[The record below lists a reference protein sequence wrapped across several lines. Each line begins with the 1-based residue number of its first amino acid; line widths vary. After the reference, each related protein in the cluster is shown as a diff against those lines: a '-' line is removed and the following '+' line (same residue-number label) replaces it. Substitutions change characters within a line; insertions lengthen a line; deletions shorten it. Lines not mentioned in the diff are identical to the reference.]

1 MVSEAGALMSP
12 TPILDRQAPLPARV
26 APGSGMTILVVVWL
40 TVALALAASL
50 ALGRPPVLRQ
60 WILIDLPRQF
70 SERWTGS
77 RLIVEAISI
86 LGGLFAMVAIHETGH
101 VLGGLCA
108 GFRFK
113 SIRVGPVKID
123 KPFRLSS
130 YRGPG
135 AAFNGVSQVVPMTTD
150 RLWLRSMAM
159 VVAGPAANILS
170 GLVVLLLPFPKGIAA
185 GCFIAASIGN
195 GLSDLLPFE
204 NKLGVSDG
212 ARILRLLRNRAA
224 GERPFAIMRLHADLL
239 DGVPPESMSAGFLAR
254 AVAVKDDSME
264 TILAHSLG
272 YSSAFHRHEDEEAA
286 RSLETCL
293 KYSGRAAPALRA
305 ALMSDAAVFQ
315 GRRRKRAD
323 LAEQWLIELGKSTQ
337 MLWLRSRVEAAVLEA
352 RGDTDGAA
360 RKLDEHERDIL
371 ALPDQAQRTILLRG
385 VRRWKDDLH
394 VLASRVTA
402 C

>member
-1 MVSEAGALMSP
+1 MMSP
-12 TPILDRQAPLPARV
+12 TPILDRQTPLPPRV
-26 APGSGMTILVVVWL
+26 PPGSGMTIVVVAWL
-40 TVALALAASL
+40 SVVLALAASVV
-50 ALGRPPVLRQ
+50 LGRPPVVRQ
-60 WILIDLPRQF
+60 WILIDLPRRF
-70 SERWTGS
+70 SGHWTGS
-77 RLIVEAISI
+77 RLIAEVILI
-86 LGGLFAMVAIHETGH
+86 LGVLFVMVAVHETGH

-113 SIRVGPVKID
+113 SIRVGPVKFD
-123 KPFRLSS
+123 RPFRLSF

-185 GCFIAASIGN
+185 GCFIVASIGN

-212 ARILRLLRNRAA
+212 RRILRLLRNRAA

-239 DGVPPESMSAGFLAR
+239 EGVPPESMSAEFLAK
-254 AVAVKDDSME
+254 AVAVKDDSTE

-272 YSSAFHRHEDEEAA
+272 YSAAFHRHEDDEAA
-286 RSLETCL
+286 RFLETCL
-293 KYSGRAAPALRA
+293 KYSGCAGPALRD

-315 GRRRKRAD
+315 GRRRRRAD
-323 LAEQWLIELGKSTQ
+323 LSEQWLTELGKSTQ
-337 MLWLRSRVEAAVLEA
+337 MLWLRSRIEAAVFEA

-371 ALPDQAQRTILLRG
+371 ALPDEAQRTFLLRG
-385 VRRWKDDLH
+385 IRRWKDDLH
-394 VLASRVTA
+394 GSAGVRQWL
-402 C
+402 